1 MFCHII
7 ILIYPSGTIC
17 TQTSGGQ
24 PHTKFSFGVL
34 RCPVLPQ
41 LRCLLVSKSNVKQ
54 QSLILYFLYVH
65 VLSEWL
71 KRLYNSI
78 KVISST
84 SPIKK
89 VSTITTHTAGTDQS
103 NYCLFHY
110 YVYVIYKWAK
120 LFDST
125 NSHFPINIRN
135 TITLAKIDVHF
146 YSGLFWEYDNA
157 QRQ

>member
-1 MFCHII
+1 MA
-7 ILIYPSGTIC
+7 
-17 TQTSGGQ
+17 
-24 PHTKFSFGVL
+24 
-34 RCPVLPQ
+34 
-41 LRCLLVSKSNVKQ
+41 
-54 QSLILYFLYVH
+54 
-65 VLSEWL
+65 
-71 KRLYNSI
+71 
-78 KVISST
+78 T

-110 YVYVIYKWAK
+110 YVYMIYKWAK

-125 NSHFPINIRN
+125 NSNFPIIIRN
-135 TITLAKIDVHF
+135 TITFPKIDVHF